1 MPHAG
6 FNLYVRP
13 ICTKGQCTAGMTRV
27 SLALKNWE
35 EMVLK
40 LSLRLLTLVAAA
52 FAFAGTASAELAI
65 KIGYLERVLPPP
77 PVLSNLEEIPEDE
90 GMAGVELALKDNNT
104 TGRFLKQKYTLEVRQ
119 VDEDGDFLAAAKEL
133 LAMTPYIVVKAPAMD
148 LLAIADLAEAKN
160 SLLFNASERMVALR
174 QDKCRANVLHTIPSR
189 AMLADALAQLAGKKR
204 WGRWALIEGA
214 HDGDKAFAKAIEI
227 SAKKFG
233 LKVVGKKTWTFDADM
248 RRNAPQEVPLFTQ
261 DLAEHDLLVIAD
273 ERHDFGR
280 YVMYNTWLPRPVA
293 GSEGVAP
300 AAWSP
305 AVEQHGAAQ
314 LQSRFRKKH
323 KRAMRPID
331 YAAWAAVRSIGEAVT
346 RTNSADL
353 SKIREFILSDKFS
366 LAGFKGRKLTFRA
379 WNGQLRQPI
388 PLTHPRALVALAPLE
403 GYLHQHNEL
412 DTLGIDKRESACKAF
427 GG

>member
-1 MPHAG
+1 M
-6 FNLYVRP
+6 
-13 ICTKGQCTAGMTRV
+13 
-27 SLALKNWE
+27 S
-35 EMVLK
+35 K
-40 LSLRLLTLVAAA
+40 LSFRHVATIAFTCMLPASAAA
-52 FAFAGTASAELAI
+52 ELDI
-65 KIGYLERVLPPP
+65 KIGYLERILPPP
-77 PVLSNLEEIPEDE
+77 PVLSNLESIPEDE
-90 GMAGVELALKDNNT
+90 GAAGVESALKDNNT
-104 TGRFLKQKYTLEVRQ
+104 TGRFLKQKYTLETRQ

-133 LAMTPYIVVKAPAMD
+133 LAITPYIVVKAPAKD
-148 LLAIADLAEAKN
+148 LLATADLAEAKN
-160 SLLFNASERMVALR
+160 GLLFNASERATGLR
-174 QDKCRANVLHTIPSR
+174 QGECRANVLHTIPSR
-189 AMLADALAQLAGKKR
+189 AMLSDALAQLAGKKR
-204 WGRWALIEGA
+204 WGRWALLEGA
-214 HDGDKAFAKAIEI
+214 HDGDKAFAQAIET

-233 LKVVGKKTWTFDADM
+233 LKIVAKKTWTFDADM

-261 DLAEHDLLVIAD
+261 DLPEHDLLVIAD

-300 AAWSP
+300 SAWSP

-314 LQSRFRKKH
+314 LQKRFRKKH

-353 SKIREFILSDKFS
+353 AKIKDFILSDKFS
-366 LAGFKGRKLTFRA
+366 LAGFKGRKLTFRT

-403 GYLHQHNEL
+403 GYLHQRNEL
-412 DTLGIDKRESACKAF
+412 DTLGIDERESACKAF